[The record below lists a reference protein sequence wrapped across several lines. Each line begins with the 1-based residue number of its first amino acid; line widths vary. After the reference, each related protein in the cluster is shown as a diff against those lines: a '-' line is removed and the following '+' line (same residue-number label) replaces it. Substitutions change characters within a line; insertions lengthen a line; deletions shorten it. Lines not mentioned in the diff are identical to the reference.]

1 MTHTTTTEA
10 KPYPPA
16 SKGWILVI
24 ALTVAYVFSYADRK
38 IIELLIEP
46 IKADLNLSDEQIGLI
61 LGPAFSIV
69 YATSGLFIGWLVD
82 RVRRTWLVSIGVA
95 FWSLA
100 TAFSGVA
107 QNFWQMFMA
116 RLSVGAGEATLSPA
130 AFSMIGD
137 SFPPEERGKP
147 IAFYT
152 MALVVGASVAGFLGG
167 AILIW
172 AKTTQGIEVPFV
184 GLLAPW
190 QMAFFM
196 IGLPGLLVA
205 AWFFFIQ
212 EPERRLTTVEDNSLK
227 GNNVGDALGYVFKHW
242 GTYLGFVSIVCVMT
256 IIAYSQGFL
265 ASTFKRVWGWETEY
279 YAIVNATALLIIGP
293 ANILLWGY
301 LSDRWTQAG
310 MRDAPFRIMAAG
322 LVIMVPTGVIAM
334 FMPTGWTAYAV
345 LCVNTVG
352 IGMVSGVGVTALL
365 LITPAQ
371 IRGQVVALYYM
382 AISMA
387 GLWLGFPTV
396 GMLSSRVFGEDNLN
410 LAVAVVPVMY
420 GILPILLLPVIYR
433 LYVAQMNR
441 MDGDTP
447 TESATS

>member
-1 MTHTTTTEA
+1 MTETRVTDS

-46 IKADLNLSDEQIGLI
+46 IKADLNLSDEQIGWI

-82 RVRRTWLVSIGVA
+82 RVRRTWLVGIGIA
-95 FWSLA
+95 FWSVA
-100 TAFSGVA
+100 TALSGVA

-152 MALVVGASVAGFLGG
+152 MALTIGAAAASFLGG
-167 AILIW
+167 GILIW
-172 AKTTQGIEVPFV
+172 AKNTSAIDIPLLGT
-184 GLLAPW
+184 LAPW
-190 QMAFFM
+190 QTAFFM
-196 IGLPGLLVA
+196 IGIPGLLVA
-205 AWFFFIQ
+205 AWFFFLG
-212 EPERRLTTVEDNSLK
+212 EPERRLTTIEDDSLK
-227 GNNVGDALGYVFKHW
+227 GNDMSDALGYVARHW
-242 GTYLGFVSIVCVMT
+242 GTYLGYVSLICVMT
-256 IIAYSQGFL
+256 IVAYSQGYL

-279 YAIVNATALLIIGP
+279 YAFVNATAILAIGP
-293 ANILLWGY
+293 ANILLWGV

-310 MRDAPFRIMAAG
+310 VRDAPLRILIAG
-322 LVIMVPTGVIAM
+322 FLIMVPTGAIAM
-334 FMPTGWTAYAV
+334 LMPTGWSAYAV
-345 LCVNTVG
+345 LCINTVG
-352 IGMVSGVGVTALL
+352 IGMVSCIGVTGLL

-387 GLWLGFPTV
+387 GLWLGPPTV
-396 GMLSSRVFGEDNLN
+396 GILSSRVFGEDNLN
-410 LAVAVVPVMY
+410 LAVGAVPIMY
-420 GILPILLLPVIYR
+420 GVIPFLFLPITRR
-433 LYVAQMNR
+433 LYIAQMNR
-441 MDGDTP
+441 LDSNKQ
-447 TESATS
+447 TEAAEA

>member
-1 MTHTTTTEA
+1 MTETTEA
-10 KPYPPA
+10 ESKPYPPA

-46 IKADLNLSDEQIGLI
+46 IKADLNLSDEQIGWI

-82 RVRRTWLVSIGVA
+82 RVRRTWLVGIGIA
-95 FWSLA
+95 FWSIA
-100 TAFSGVA
+100 TALSGVA

-152 MALVVGASVAGFLGG
+152 MALTIGAAAASFLGG
-167 AILIW
+167 GILIW
-172 AKTTQGIEVPFV
+172 AKNTSAIDIPLLGT
-184 GLLAPW
+184 LAPW
-190 QMAFFM
+190 QTAFFM
-196 IGLPGLLVA
+196 IGIPGLLVA
-205 AWFFFIQ
+205 AWFFFLG
-212 EPERRLTTVEDNSLK
+212 EPERRLTTIEDDSLK
-227 GNNVGDALGYVFKHW
+227 GNDMSDALGYVARHW
-242 GTYLGFVSIVCVMT
+242 GTYLGYVSLICVMT
-256 IIAYSQGFL
+256 IIAYSQGYL

-279 YAIVNATALLIIGP
+279 YAFVNATAILAIGP
-293 ANILLWGY
+293 ANILLWGV

-310 MRDAPFRIMAAG
+310 MRDAPLRILIAG
-322 LVIMVPTGVIAM
+322 FLVMVPTGAIAM
-334 FMPTGWTAYAV
+334 LMPTGWSAYAV
-345 LCVNTVG
+345 LCINTIG
-352 IGMVSGVGVTALL
+352 IGMVSCIGVTGLL

-387 GLWLGFPTV
+387 GLWLGPPTV
-396 GMLSSRVFGEDNLN
+396 GILSSRVFGEDNLN
-410 LAVAVVPVMY
+410 LAVGAVPIMY
-420 GILPILLLPVIYR
+420 GLIPFLLLPITRR
-433 LYVAQMNR
+433 LYIAQMNR
-441 MDGDTP
+441 LDNSKAA
-447 TESATS
+447 EA

>member
-1 MTHTTTTEA
+1 MTSGTDTK

-46 IKADLNLSDEQIGLI
+46 IKADLSLSDEQISLI

-69 YATSGLFIGWLVD
+69 YATSGLFLGWLVD
-82 RVRRTWLVSIGVA
+82 RVRRTWLVGAGIA

-100 TAFSGVA
+100 TAASGLVA
-107 QNFWQMFMA
+107 SFWQMFFA
-116 RLSVGAGEATLSPA
+116 RMSVGAGEATLSPA

-152 MALVVGASVAGFLGG
+152 MALTIGASAAGFLGG

-172 AKTTQGIEVPFV
+172 AKTTQAIDLPLV
-184 GLLAPW
+184 GTLAPW
-190 QMAFFM
+190 QMAFLL
-196 IGLPGLLVA
+196 IGLPGLIVA
-205 AWFFFIQ
+205 AYFFYVK
-212 EPERRLTTVEDNSLK
+212 EPERRLTVVEDNSLK
-227 GNNVGDALGYVFKHW
+227 GNSLGDALGYVARYW

-265 ASTFKRVWGWETEY
+265 ASTFYRVWGWETEY
-279 YAIVNATALLIIGP
+279 YAIVNATALLAIGP
-293 ANILLWGY
+293 ANILIWGY

-310 MRDAPFRIMAAG
+310 MRDAPFRIMTAG
-322 LVIMVPTGVIAM
+322 FLIMVPTGIIAM
-334 FMPTGWTAYAV
+334 FMPTGIAAYAV
-345 LCVNTVG
+345 LCINTVG

-371 IRGQVVALYYM
+371 IRGQIVALYYM
-382 AISMA
+382 VISMA
-387 GLWLGFPTV
+387 GLWLGFPTA
-396 GMLSSRVFGEDNLN
+396 GMLSSRVFGEDRLN
-410 LAVAVVPVMY
+410 LAIAAVPAIY
-420 GILPILLLPVIYR
+420 GIIPLLLIPVIRR
-433 LYVAQMNR
+433 LYLAQMNR
-441 MDGDTP
+441 LDGDAQT
-447 TESATS
+447 

>member
-1 MTHTTTTEA
+1 MTDETATQA

-16 SKGWILVI
+16 NKGWILVI

-82 RVRRTWLVSIGVA
+82 RVRRTWLVGIGVA
-95 FWSLA
+95 FWSVA
-100 TAFSGVA
+100 TALSGVA

-152 MALVVGASVAGFLGG
+152 MALTIGAAAASFLGG
-167 AILIW
+167 GILIW
-172 AKTTQGIEVPFV
+172 AKNTQAIDIPVLGA
-184 GLLAPW
+184 LAPW
-190 QMAFFM
+190 QTAFFM
-196 IGLPGLLVA
+196 IGIPGLLVA
-205 AWFFFIQ
+205 AWFFFLG
-212 EPERRLTTVEDNSLK
+212 EPERRLTTVEDDSLK
-227 GNNVGDALGYVFKHW
+227 GNDMSDALGYVARHW
-242 GTYLGFVSIVCVMT
+242 GTYLGYVSLICVMT
-256 IIAYSQGFL
+256 IIAYSQGYL

-279 YAIVNATALLIIGP
+279 YAFVNATAILAIGP
-293 ANILLWGY
+293 ANIFLWGY

-310 MRDAPFRIMAAG
+310 MRDAPLRILIAG
-322 LVIMVPTGVIAM
+322 FLIMVPTGVIAM
-334 FMPTGWTAYAV
+334 LMPTGWTAYAV
-345 LCVNTVG
+345 LCVNTIG
-352 IGMVSGVGVTALL
+352 IGMVSCIGVTGLL

-371 IRGQVVALYYM
+371 IRGQIVALYYM

-387 GLWLGFPTV
+387 GLWLGPPTV
-396 GMLSSRVFGEDNLN
+396 GVLSSRVFGEDNLN
-410 LAVAVVPVMY
+410 LAVGAVPVIF
-420 GILPILLLPVIYR
+420 GVIPFLLIPITRR
-433 LYVAQMNR
+433 LYIAQMNR
-441 MDGDTP
+441 LDS
-447 TESATS
+447 SAATAEAEA

>member
-1 MTHTTTTEA
+1 MTDTTQTAA

-46 IKADLNLSDEQIGLI
+46 IKADLSLTDEQIGLI

-82 RVRRTWLVSIGVA
+82 RVRRTWLVGIGVA

-100 TAFSGVA
+100 TAVSGVA
-107 QNFWQMFMA
+107 TNFWQMFMA
-116 RLSVGAGEATLSPA
+116 RMSVGAGEATLSPA

-152 MALVVGASVAGFLGG
+152 MALVIGASVAGFLGG
-167 AILIW
+167 GILIW
-172 AKTTQGIEVPFV
+172 AKTTQGIDVPVF
-184 GLLAPW
+184 GTLAPW
-190 QMAFFM
+190 QLAFFM

-205 AWFFFIQ
+205 AWFFFLG
-212 EPERRLTTVEDNSLK
+212 EPERRLTTVKDDSLK
-227 GNNVGDALGYVFKHW
+227 GNNVSDALGYLGKHW

-256 IIAYSQGFL
+256 ICAYSQGFL
-265 ASTFKRVWGWETEY
+265 PSTFKRVWGWETEY
-279 YAIVNATALLIIGP
+279 YAIVNATAILIIGP
-293 ANILLWGY
+293 ANILLWGV

-322 LVIMVPTGVIAM
+322 LLVMVPTQVIAM
-334 FMPTGWTAYAV
+334 FMPTAWTAYAV

-352 IGMVSGVGVTALL
+352 IGMISSVGVTALL

-371 IRGQVVALYYM
+371 IRGQVIALYYM

-396 GMLSSRVFGEDNLN
+396 GTLSSRVFGEDNQN
-410 LAVAVVPVMY
+410 IAVGVVPIIY
-420 GILPILLLPVIYR
+420 GTLPIVLLPVIYR
-433 LYVAQMNR
+433 LYIAQMNR
-441 MDGDTP
+441 MNGDANPET
-447 TESATS
+447 SAS

>member
-1 MTHTTTTEA
+1 MTDATASET

-46 IKADLNLSDEQIGLI
+46 IKADLNLTDEQIGLI
-61 LGPAFSIV
+61 LGPAFSVV

-82 RVRRTWLVSIGVA
+82 RARRTWLVAIGVA

-100 TAFSGVA
+100 TAVSGVA

-152 MALVVGASVAGFLGG
+152 MALVIGASVAGFLGG
-167 AILIW
+167 GILVW
-172 AKTTQGIEVPFV
+172 AKTTQGIEVPLL
-184 GLLAPW
+184 GMLAPW

-205 AWFFFIQ
+205 LWFFFLN
-212 EPERRLTTVEDNSLK
+212 EPERRLTTVEDDGLK
-227 GNNVGDALGYVFKHW
+227 GNNISDALGYLARHW

-256 IIAYSQGFL
+256 ICAYSQGFL
-265 ASTFKRVWGWETEY
+265 PSTFKRVWGWETEY
-279 YAIVNATALLIIGP
+279 YAFVNATAILIIGP

-322 LVIMVPTGVIAM
+322 LLIMVPTQTIAM
-334 FMPTGWTAYAV
+334 FMPSGVTAYAV

-352 IGMVSGVGVTALL
+352 IGMISGVGVTALL

-396 GMLSSRVFGEDNLN
+396 GSLSSRVFGEDKLN
-410 LAVAVVPVMY
+410 IAVGVVPIIY
-420 GILPILLLPVIYR
+420 GAIPILLLPVIYR

-441 MDGDTP
+441 MSGTTVAQDAA
-447 TESATS
+447 S

>member
-1 MTHTTTTEA
+1 MTDTTQTAA

-46 IKADLNLSDEQIGLI
+46 IKAVLSLTDEQIGLI

-82 RVRRTWLVSIGVA
+82 RVRRTWLVGIGVA

-100 TAFSGVA
+100 TAVSGVA
-107 QNFWQMFMA
+107 THFWQMFMA
-116 RLSVGAGEATLSPA
+116 RMSVGAGEATLSPA
-130 AFSMIGD
+130 AVSMIGD

-152 MALVVGASVAGFLGG
+152 MALVIGASVAGFLGG
-167 AILIW
+167 GILIW
-172 AKTTQGIEVPFV
+172 AKTTQGIDVPAF
-184 GLLAPW
+184 GTLAPW
-190 QMAFFM
+190 QLAFFM

-205 AWFFFIQ
+205 AWFFFLG
-212 EPERRLTTVEDNSLK
+212 EPERRLTTVEDDSLK
-227 GNNVGDALGYVFKHW
+227 GNNVSDALGYLGKHW

-256 IIAYSQGFL
+256 ICAYSQGFL
-265 ASTFKRVWGWETEY
+265 PSTFKRVWGWETEY
-279 YAIVNATALLIIGP
+279 YAIVNATAILIIGP
-293 ANILLWGY
+293 ANILLWGI

-322 LVIMVPTGVIAM
+322 LLVMVPTQVIAM
-334 FMPTGWTAYAV
+334 FMPTAWTAYAV

-352 IGMVSGVGVTALL
+352 IGMISSVGVTALL

-371 IRGQVVALYYM
+371 IRGQVIALYYM

-387 GLWLGFPTV
+387 GLWRGFPTV
-396 GMLSSRVFGEDNLN
+396 GTLSSRVFGEDNLN
-410 LAVAVVPVMY
+410 IAVGVVPIIY
-420 GILPILLLPVIYR
+420 GTLPIVLLPVIYR
-433 LYVAQMNR
+433 LYIAQMNR
-441 MDGDTP
+441 MNGDANPET
-447 TESATS
+447 SAS

>member
-1 MTHTTTTEA
+1 MTETTAPTT

-46 IKADLNLSDEQIGLI
+46 IKADLNLSDEQIGWI

-82 RVRRTWLVSIGVA
+82 RVRRTWLVGIGVA
-95 FWSLA
+95 FWSVA

-152 MALVVGASVAGFLGG
+152 MALTIGAAAASFLGG
-167 AILIW
+167 GILIW
-172 AKTTQGIEVPFV
+172 AKSTEAIDIPIIGT
-184 GLLAPW
+184 LAPW
-190 QMAFFM
+190 QTAFFM
-196 IGLPGLLVA
+196 IGIPGLLVA
-205 AWFFFIQ
+205 AWFFFLG
-212 EPERRLTTVEDNSLK
+212 EPERRLTTIEDDSLK
-227 GNNVGDALGYVFKHW
+227 GNDMSDALGYVGRHW
-242 GTYLGFVSIVCVMT
+242 GTYLGYVSLICVMT
-256 IIAYSQGFL
+256 IIAYSQGYL

-279 YAIVNATALLIIGP
+279 YAFVNATAILAIGP
-293 ANILLWGY
+293 ANILLWGF

-310 MRDAPFRIMAAG
+310 MRDAPLRILIAG
-322 LVIMVPTGVIAM
+322 FLIMVPTGAIAM
-334 FMPTGWTAYAV
+334 LMPTGWSAYAV
-345 LCVNTVG
+345 LCINTIG
-352 IGMVSGVGVTALL
+352 IGMVSCIGVTGLL

-387 GLWLGFPTV
+387 GLWLGPPTV
-396 GMLSSRVFGEDNLN
+396 GILSSRVFGEDNLN
-410 LAVAVVPVMY
+410 FAVGTVP
-420 GILPILLLPVIYR
+420 ILFGLIPFLLLPVTRR
-433 LYVAQMNR
+433 LYIAQMNR
-441 MDGDTP
+441 LDSTRTNETAP
-447 TESATS
+447 T

>member
-1 MTHTTTTEA
+1 MSDATETDT
-10 KPYPPA
+10 KPYPAA

-46 IKADLNLSDEQIGLI
+46 IKADLNLSDEQIGWI
-61 LGPAFSIV
+61 LGPAFSVV

-82 RVRRTWLVSIGVA
+82 RVRRTWLVGIGVA
-95 FWSLA
+95 FWSVA
-100 TAFSGVA
+100 TALSGVA

-152 MALVVGASVAGFLGG
+152 MALTIGAAAASFLGG
-167 AILIW
+167 GILIW
-172 AKTTQGIEVPFV
+172 AKNTAAVDIPLLGT
-184 GLLAPW
+184 LAPW
-190 QMAFFM
+190 QTAFFM
-196 IGLPGLLVA
+196 IGIPGLLVA
-205 AWFFFIQ
+205 AWFFFLG
-212 EPERRLTTVEDNSLK
+212 EPERRLTTIEDDSLK
-227 GNNVGDALGYVFKHW
+227 GNDMSDALGYVARHW
-242 GTYLGFVSIVCVMT
+242 GTYLGYVSLICVMT
-256 IIAYSQGFL
+256 IIAYSQGYL

-279 YAIVNATALLIIGP
+279 YAFVNATAILAIGP
-293 ANILLWGY
+293 ANILLWGF

-310 MRDAPFRIMAAG
+310 MRDAPLRILIAG
-322 LVIMVPTGVIAM
+322 FLIMVPTGAIAM
-334 FMPTGWTAYAV
+334 LMPTGWTAYAV
-345 LCVNTVG
+345 LCINTIG
-352 IGMVSGVGVTALL
+352 IGMVSCIGVTGLL

-387 GLWLGFPTV
+387 GLWLGPPTV
-396 GMLSSRVFGEDNLN
+396 GILSSRVFGEDNLN
-410 LAVAVVPVMY
+410 LAVGAVPIMY
-420 GILPILLLPVIYR
+420 GVIPFLLLPIIRR
-433 LYVAQMNR
+433 LYIAQMNR
-441 MDGDTP
+441 LDTGKP
-447 TESATS
+447 EEAVEA

>member
-1 MTHTTTTEA
+1 MTDVTATKA

-16 SKGWILVI
+16 NKGWILVI

-82 RVRRTWLVSIGVA
+82 RVRRTWLVGIGVA
-95 FWSLA
+95 FWSVA
-100 TAFSGVA
+100 TALSGVA

-152 MALVVGASVAGFLGG
+152 MALTIGAAAASFLGG
-167 AILIW
+167 GILIW
-172 AKTTQGIEVPFV
+172 AKNTQAIDVPV
-184 GLLAPW
+184 LGALAPW
-190 QMAFFM
+190 QTAFFM
-196 IGLPGLLVA
+196 IGIPGLLVA
-205 AWFFFIQ
+205 AWFFFLG
-212 EPERRLTTVEDNSLK
+212 EPERRLTTVEDDSLK
-227 GNNVGDALGYVFKHW
+227 GNDMSDALGYVARHW
-242 GTYLGFVSIVCVMT
+242 GTYLGYVSLICVMT
-256 IIAYSQGFL
+256 IIAYSQGYL

-279 YAIVNATALLIIGP
+279 YAFVNATAILAIGP
-293 ANILLWGY
+293 ANILLWGF

-310 MRDAPFRIMAAG
+310 MRDAPLRILIAG
-322 LVIMVPTGVIAM
+322 FLIMVPTGAVAM
-334 FMPTGWTAYAV
+334 LMPTGWIAYAV
-345 LCVNTVG
+345 LCVNTIG
-352 IGMVSGVGVTALL
+352 IGMVSCIGVTGLL

-371 IRGQVVALYYM
+371 IRGQIVALYYM
-382 AISMA
+382 TISMA
-387 GLWLGFPTV
+387 GLWLGPPTV
-396 GMLSSRVFGEDNLN
+396 GVLSSRVFGEDNLN
-410 LAVAVVPVMY
+410 LAVGAV
-420 GILPILLLPVIYR
+420 PIMFGLIPFLLIPITRR
-433 LYVAQMNR
+433 LYIAQMNR
-441 MDGDTP
+441 LDSSIATAE
-447 TESATS
+447 TEA

>member
-1 MTHTTTTEA
+1 MTDTTETDA
-10 KPYPPA
+10 KPYPAA

-46 IKADLNLSDEQIGLI
+46 IKADLNLSDEQIGWI
-61 LGPAFSIV
+61 LGPAFSVV

-82 RVRRTWLVSIGVA
+82 RVRRTWLVGIGIA
-95 FWSLA
+95 FWSVA
-100 TAFSGVA
+100 TALSGVA

-152 MALVVGASVAGFLGG
+152 MALTIGAAAASFLGG
-167 AILIW
+167 GILIW
-172 AKTTQGIEVPFV
+172 AKNTAAVDVPIL
-184 GLLAPW
+184 GTLAPW
-190 QMAFFM
+190 QTAFFM
-196 IGLPGLLVA
+196 IGIPGLLVA
-205 AWFFFIQ
+205 TWFFFLG
-212 EPERRLTTVEDNSLK
+212 EPERRLTTIEDDSLK
-227 GNNVGDALGYVFKHW
+227 GNDMSDALGYVARHW
-242 GTYLGFVSIVCVMT
+242 GTYLGYVSLICVMT
-256 IIAYSQGFL
+256 IIAYSQGYL

-279 YAIVNATALLIIGP
+279 YAFVNATAILAIGP
-293 ANILLWGY
+293 ANILLWGF

-310 MRDAPFRIMAAG
+310 MRDAPLRILIAG
-322 LVIMVPTGVIAM
+322 FLVMVPTGVIAM
-334 FMPTGWTAYAV
+334 LMPTGWTAYAV
-345 LCVNTVG
+345 LCINTIG
-352 IGMVSGVGVTALL
+352 IGMVSCIGVTGLL

-387 GLWLGFPTV
+387 GLWLGPPTV
-396 GMLSSRVFGEDNLN
+396 GILSSRVFGEDNLN
-410 LAVAVVPVMY
+410 LAVGAVPIMY
-420 GILPILLLPVIYR
+420 GLIPFLLLPIIRR
-433 LYVAQMNR
+433 LYIAQMNR
-441 MDGDTP
+441 LDNNK
-447 TESATS
+447 TEEVAEV

>member
-1 MTHTTTTEA
+1 MTDTTAAEA

-46 IKADLNLSDEQIGLI
+46 IKADLNLTDEHIGWI
-61 LGPAFSIV
+61 LGPAFSLV

-82 RVRRTWLVSIGVA
+82 RVRRTWLVGIGVA
-95 FWSLA
+95 FWSIA

-167 AILIW
+167 GILIW
-172 AKTTQGIEVPFV
+172 AKSTQGIEVPLL

-205 AWFFFIQ
+205 IWFFFIN
-212 EPERRLTTVEDNSLK
+212 EPERRLTTVEDDSLQGNS
-227 GNNVGDALGYVFKHW
+227 VGDALGYVAKHW

-256 IIAYSQGFL
+256 IA
-265 ASTFKRVWGWETEY
+265 
-279 YAIVNATALLIIGP
+279 
-293 ANILLWGY
+293 
-301 LSDRWTQAG
+301 
-310 MRDAPFRIMAAG
+310 
-322 LVIMVPTGVIAM
+322 
-334 FMPTGWTAYAV
+334 
-345 LCVNTVG
+345 
-352 IGMVSGVGVTALL
+352 
-365 LITPAQ
+365 
-371 IRGQVVALYYM
+371 
-382 AISMA
+382 
-387 GLWLGFPTV
+387 
-396 GMLSSRVFGEDNLN
+396 
-410 LAVAVVPVMY
+410 
-420 GILPILLLPVIYR
+420 
-433 LYVAQMNR
+433 
-441 MDGDTP
+441 
-447 TESATS
+447 

>member
-1 MTHTTTTEA
+1 MSEPQTG
-10 KPYPPA
+10 KPYPSS
-16 SKGWILVI
+16 SKGWILVV

-46 IKADLNLSDEQIGLI
+46 IKADLNLTDEQIGLI
-61 LGPAFSIV
+61 LGPAFSLV

-82 RVRRTWLVSIGVA
+82 RVRRTWLVAAGVA

-100 TAFSGVA
+100 TAVSGVA

-130 AFSMIGD
+130 TFSMIGD

-152 MALVVGASVAGFLGG
+152 MALTIGASAAGFLGG
-167 AILIW
+167 GILIW
-172 AKTTQGIEVPFV
+172 AKTTQAIEVPLL
-184 GLLAPW
+184 GTLAPW

-205 AWFFFIQ
+205 AFIFFMK
-212 EPERRLTTVEDNSLK
+212 EPERRLSVVENDGLK
-227 GNNVGDALGYVFKHW
+227 GNNVSDALGYIAKHW

-256 IIAYSQGFL
+256 IIAYSQGYL

-279 YAIVNATALLIIGP
+279 YAIVNATAILAIGP
-293 ANILLWGY
+293 LNIFLWGY

-310 MRDAPFRIMAAG
+310 MRDAPFKIMVGGLLIMA
-322 LVIMVPTGVIAM
+322 PTGAIAM

-345 LCVNTVG
+345 LCVNTIG
-352 IGMVSGVGVTALL
+352 IGMVSSVGVTALL

-382 AISMA
+382 AISMS
-387 GLWLGFPTV
+387 GLWLGPPTV
-396 GMLSSRVFGEDNLN
+396 GVLSSRVFGEDNLN
-410 LAVAVVPVMY
+410 LAVGAVPIIY
-420 GILPILLLPVIYR
+420 GAIPILLLPVIR
-433 LYVAQMNR
+433 KLYVAQMNR
-441 MDGDTP
+441 MSA
-447 TESATS
+447 ESEAEGQQA

>member
-1 MTHTTTTEA
+1 MTKTIAAES

-46 IKADLNLSDEQIGLI
+46 IKADLNLSDEQIGWI

-82 RVRRTWLVSIGVA
+82 RVRRTWLVGIGIA
-95 FWSLA
+95 FWSIA
-100 TAFSGVA
+100 TALSGVA

-152 MALVVGASVAGFLGG
+152 MALTIGAAAASFLGG
-167 AILIW
+167 GILIW
-172 AKTTQGIEVPFV
+172 AKNTSAIDIPLLGT
-184 GLLAPW
+184 LAPW
-190 QMAFFM
+190 QTAFFM
-196 IGLPGLLVA
+196 IGIPGLLVA
-205 AWFFFIQ
+205 AWFFFLG
-212 EPERRLTTVEDNSLK
+212 EPERRLTTIEDDSLK
-227 GNNVGDALGYVFKHW
+227 GNDMSDALGYVARHW
-242 GTYLGFVSIVCVMT
+242 GTYLGYVSLICVMT
-256 IIAYSQGFL
+256 IIAYSQGYL

-279 YAIVNATALLIIGP
+279 YAFVNATAILAIGP
-293 ANILLWGY
+293 ANILLWGV

-310 MRDAPFRIMAAG
+310 MRDAPLRILIAG
-322 LVIMVPTGVIAM
+322 FLVMVPTGAIAM
-334 FMPTGWTAYAV
+334 LMPTGWSAYAV
-345 LCVNTVG
+345 LCINTVG
-352 IGMVSGVGVTALL
+352 IGMVSCIGVTGLL

-387 GLWLGFPTV
+387 GLWLGPPTV
-396 GMLSSRVFGEDNLN
+396 GILSSRVFGEDNLN
-410 LAVAVVPVMY
+410 LAVGAVPIMY
-420 GILPILLLPVIYR
+420 GLIPFLLLPVTRR
-433 LYVAQMNR
+433 LYIAQMNR
-441 MDGDTP
+441 LDSTKAA
-447 TESATS
+447 EA